1 VSSHTGIGRRISLA
15 TRGWRGGI
23 FDKYYSAQDIEI
35 TTAGAYSAVVTANPT
50 NIEAS
55 VTVKSDTPTGYSI
68 DSILIDS
75 LEVQVIVPNYKVEL
89 TILGSDANITILD
102 GVPDP

>member
-1 VSSHTGIGRRISLA
+1 MSSHTGIGRRISLA

-35 TTAGAYSAVVTANPT
+35 TTAGAYSAIVTANPT

-55 VTVKSDTPTGYSI
+55 VSVRSTAPSSYSV
-68 DSILIDS
+68 DSILVDTFD
-75 LEVQVIVPNYKVEL
+75 VQVVVPSYKVEL
-89 TILGSDANITILD
+89 TILGSDASITILD
-102 GVPDP
+102 GVP

>member
-1 VSSHTGIGRRISLA
+1 MSSHTGIGRRISLA

-35 TTAGAYSAVVTANPT
+35 TTAGTYSAIVTANPT

-55 VTVKSDTPTGYSI
+55 VSVRSTAPSSYSA
-68 DSILIDS
+68 DSILVDTFD
-75 LEVQVIVPNYKVEL
+75 VQVVVPSYKVEL

-102 GVPDP
+102 GVP